1 MLGKSHIV
9 GRKGRRLPCEMLIL
23 HLVIIVP
30 TGVICTKDSVVSD
43 TVEAFKRSQCKTQR
57 ANKGRKNRDE
67 VIFLAVNIWSV
78 VSQEKNLSLLTP
90 TARLILAGCVC
101 SLQSYL
107 SPLRQILQGLGR
119 NQPRASSFKET
130 RWVSC
135 RTAIIEQR
143 VYAELSGNRLQLDY
157 MHSFFHR
164 KTRSNRGNR
173 TASSS
178 QACKSA
184 GNEWMCDE
192 YLNTSCWHFYL
203 QKKKNQ

>member
-30 TGVICTKDSVVSD
+30 TGVICTKDSVVLD

-184 GNEWMCDE
+184 GNECAMNILIQVADTFT
-192 YLNTSCWHFYL
+192 YS
-203 QKKKNQ
+203 KKKNQ